1 MSDPDPAAAVDGLEL
16 TGVEEESSTGNAVD
30 EATESHQAAEGT
42 STASSLN
49 SRDGLKNALLR
60 TEPNRSLDQVESPY
74 DPGRGGETRIYRG
87 LQKMLDFEGMPAI
100 LDIVVGL
107 LEFAQNFEVDGGNRE
122 QSADELPEGIE
133 GDVP

>member
-16 TGVEEESSTGNAVD
+16 DSVDQEPDASDAVD

-42 STASSLN
+42 STSPNLD
-49 SRDGLKNALLR
+49 SRDGLTNALLR
-60 TEPNRSLDQVESPY
+60 TEPNKSLDQVESPY
-74 DPGRGGETRIYRG
+74 DPERGGETRIYRG

-107 LEFAQNFEVDGGNRE
+107 LEFIQNFEVDGGDRE
-122 QSADELPEGIE
+122 QSADELPEGVE